1 MKWKSK
7 HKYKNKDTLNT
18 DSTTCMYVQHT
29 KPDYAISLY
38 NQLIT
43 KCKINKRTKKRL
55 VLESGTGHKC
65 AWCNLVRSIM
75 WRWQKML

>member
-18 DSTTCMYVQHT
+18 DSTTCMYVQHI

-38 NQLIT
+38 N
-43 KCKINKRTKKRL
+43 
-55 VLESGTGHKC
+55 
-65 AWCNLVRSIM
+65 
-75 WRWQKML
+75 